1 MYFGQTMDREGTEK
15 VREEGNIV
23 GRKGKGFTGRENIRE
38 GGRASSMK
46 EGQGVGREGK
56 ELGRKTMSRMGV

>member
-23 GRKGKGFTGRENIRE
+23 GREGKGFRGRENIRE

-56 ELGRKTMSRMGV
+56 ELGRRTRIRMGV